1 MGCHVP
7 RLARDLCKVSGRI
20 RFPCAPLKNNY
31 AEIIGRT
38 KDQILKEISGR
49 IGNRHQRK
57 LKTYS
62 NGFNEKFSFFLN
74 GYRKKLFD
82 FCGENINIEFDI
94 NSPNAK
100 ESFRMYDDGYF
111 KKSSV
116 IKTSQPNLLKCVILG
131 KKGWGLWLN
140 QWTDGIADWTFTKEE
155 ILNEYIKINLDIPE
169 SFMNDFNNRLEKK
182 KILRNQKYLENLL
195 HH

>member
-1 MGCHVP
+1 MKK
-7 RLARDLCKVSGRI
+7 RLFILLIIFVS
-20 RFPCAPLKNNY
+20 AL
-31 AEIIGRT
+31 
-38 KDQILKEISGR
+38 
-49 IGNRHQRK
+49 H
-57 LKTYS
+57 
-62 NGFNEKFSFFLN
+62 FSFDADVEAKYNQSAL
-74 GYRKKLFD
+74 
-82 FCGENINIEFDI
+82 ENYLVSETTLLINHLID
-94 NSPNAK
+94 
-100 ESFRMYDDGYF
+100 F
-111 KKSSV
+111 KKSSL

-155 ILNEYIKINLDIPE
+155 ILNEFIKINLDIPE